1 MPKVKPKLKNSFK
14 KLQKDEQLKNNRSRL
29 HLPHLKPKATQT
41 HIINNSISQPSFLY
55 KPEHKILLIGEGN
68 FSFAHSLIEN
78 VLPAAHS
85 IIATSYDSEQIV
97 YEKYKDS
104 KEHIDSIKFFGLG
117 IKDQDRNILSNQ
129 NLIKSFFNSSI
140 PFLTSQLLYS
150 DDSNG
155 EIHITIK
162 SGLPYDDWNVK
173 KLAKSTGLLL
183 VKTTMSF
190 SPDNYPGY
198 VHRRTLGYKD
208 GQTADPPERTP
219 CTFLNITTNKIY
231 NLNPLTKSSG
241 DDWIVEGYDT
251 GYTFRI
257 NICHELLYDVGT
269 KVGIWGEKENE
280 RGGDKVIL
288 KYKYGNYCPGDNA
301 KRSSLIS
308 FTCDQSVNGIGSPTF
323 VDTDDCTY
331 FFEWRTPVACP
342 TDVTNATMSGL
353 GVFFTIFIIALIV
366 YLIGGIV
373 YNRMDMFLSLF
384 VQCSIF
390 KPKHSRRSYTNL
402 PGDES
407 NVLISDDFEEH

>member
-1 MPKVKPKLKNSFK
+1 MNS
-14 KLQKDEQLKNNRSRL
+14 
-29 HLPHLKPKATQT
+29 
-41 HIINNSISQPSFLY
+41 
-55 KPEHKILLIGEGN
+55 
-68 FSFAHSLIEN
+68 
-78 VLPAAHS
+78 
-85 IIATSYDSEQIV
+85 TSYDSEQIV

-373 YNRMDMFLSLF
+373 YNRMVNHASGDMFLSLF